1 MFIVHIEYKKAL
13 ADVDAILPAHIEFL
27 SRNYQAGNFILSGRC
42 EPRTGGIIL
51 SSMKSLDALEEVMK
65 KDPFYVDGAASFE
78 IIEFNPSMASDE
90 LKGLIGR

>member
-13 ADVDAILPAHIEFL
+13 ADVDALLPAHIEFL
-27 SRNYQAGNFILSGRC
+27 NRNYAAGIFILSGRC

-51 SSMKSLDALEEVMK
+51 SSMESLDALEEVMK
-65 KDPFYVDGAASFE
+65 KDPFYTGGAASFE
-78 IIEFNPSMASDE
+78 IIEFNPSMASNE